1 MEPETEARIAALID
15 RLERFIR
22 AERGEDFSRRAA
34 GTIEGEIAAL
44 FPEDEALQEYA
55 DLLAQYRPGGG
66 EYLYSEADLRPS
78 MIECR
83 EALRKLLRRDDDRDS

>member
-1 MEPETEARIAALID
+1 MEPETEARIATLIA

-22 AERGEDFSRRAA
+22 AERGEDYSLSASGA
-34 GTIEGEIAAL
+34 IEGEIATL
-44 FPEDEALQEYA
+44 FPENKKLQEHA

-66 EYLYSEADLRPS
+66 EFLYSEIEIRPH

-83 EALRKLLRRDDDRDS
+83 EELRKLLRKER